1 MKIVYRIQIVTMILF
16 LISCQNNKLADD
28 IQKMQSR
35 PIDLSSCEG
44 AFCYK
49 NGEITTYNKDTA
61 YRLVVYLDSLSCS
74 SCFISHMHEY
84 KKIIE
89 EFDSVNIRT
98 VVLFEPKQKQKEEV
112 KFLLEQQAYPFL
124 TIVVDNCAFSKD
136 NPHLPA
142 SSVLHSFLLNKK
154 NEVVIAGNPVRNTQI
169 KDLMLSSVKRRG
181 CNDNR

>member
-1 MKIVYRIQIVTMILF
+1 MKREEIKYNCKDSTY
-16 LISCQNNKLADD
+16 KLV
-28 IQKMQSR
+28 IY
-35 PIDLSSCEG
+35 I
-44 AFCYK
+44 
-49 NGEITTYNKDTA
+49 
-61 YRLVVYLDSLSCS
+61 DSLSCS
-74 SCFISHMHEY
+74 PCFVSHMSDY
-84 KKIIE
+84 MGTLVD
-89 EFDSVNIRT
+89 FDSLGVNTLFI
-98 VVLFEPKQKQKEEV
+98 FEPKQQQKEEV

-169 KDLMLSSVKRRG
+169 KDLMLSSVKRRD

>member
-1 MKIVYRIQIVTMILF
+1 MSDYMGT
-16 LISCQNNKLADD
+16 
-28 IQKMQSR
+28 
-35 PIDLSSCEG
+35 
-44 AFCYK
+44 
-49 NGEITTYNKDTA
+49 
-61 YRLVVYLDSLSCS
+61 LVDFDSLGVNTL
-74 SCFISHMHEY
+74 FI
-84 KKIIE
+84 
-89 EFDSVNIRT
+89 
-98 VVLFEPKQKQKEEV
+98 FEPKQQQKEEV

-169 KDLMLSSVKRRG
+169 KDLMLSSVKRRD